1 MMNVS
6 RCLSEELANV
16 SVPVEQPASRVGTE
30 TGLVRVQRDRVRTAT
45 SSAGIFKQSMWARNR
60 AGLGLSYR
68 LARLHRL
75 AELLPWNRFLG
86 PSKV

>member
-16 SVPVEQPASRVGTE
+16 SVPVEQTTSRVGTE

-45 SSAGIFKQSMWARNR
+45 SSAGIFKQSMGARNR
-60 AGLGLSYR
+60 VGIVLLYR
-68 LARLHRL
+68 PARLHRL
-75 AELLPWNRFLG
+75 AELFPWNRFLG
-86 PSKV
+86 PFKV